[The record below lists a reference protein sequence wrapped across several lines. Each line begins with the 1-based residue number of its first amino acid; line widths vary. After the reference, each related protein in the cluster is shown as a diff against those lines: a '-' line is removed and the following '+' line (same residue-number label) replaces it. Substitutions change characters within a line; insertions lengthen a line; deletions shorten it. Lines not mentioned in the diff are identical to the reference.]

1 MTQHFLANANGI
13 MNLSSAVVQPTLPA
27 HMDCSST
34 TGTRGILIFAG
45 LLTGFLTALN
55 FLGLAQLPWLWVLAP
70 LWMIALSVPTL
81 LGIIVL
87 RVSYLK
93 WCASHSRPGVP
104 RGGAP
109 RESACEG

>member
-1 MTQHFLANANGI
+1 
-13 MNLSSAVVQPTLPA
+13 
-27 HMDCSST
+27 MDNSST
-34 TGTRGILIFAG
+34 TSTRGILIFAG
-45 LLTGFLTALN
+45 LLTGFLTVLN
-55 FLGLAQLPWLWVLAP
+55 FFGLVHLPWLWVLAP

-93 WCASHSRPGVP
+93 WRASHSRPCVS